1 MTDTPETVMLDA
13 LEGHVVD
20 ASTWSGTQSMVHGQI
35 AALRAAGYRIVPAE
49 PTKEQCEA
57 AHTVIAGDDGGIP
70 EVYRAMLAAAEESGH
85 D

>member
-1 MTDTPETVMLDA
+1 MMTDKPETAMARAFMATHRKSAA
-13 LEGHVVD
+13 LAKARD
-20 ASTWSGTQSMVHGQI
+20 QI

-85 D
+85 E

>member
-1 MTDTPETVMLDA
+1 MTCSPETVIARWLTIFGKPYA
-13 LEGHVVD
+13 NLKAE
-20 ASTWSGTQSMVHGQI
+20 AI
-35 AALRAAGYRIVPAE
+35 NAALRAAGYRIVPAE

-85 D
+85 E